1 MNHKYFNIYE
11 RNNYSKN
18 ADKNELNF
26 WLKVWINYYS
36 YVTEIYDPAQNLFLI
51 HYDDLAKEPNELK
64 KAIEIK
70 IKKKLNTDLVNPY
83 KNNKALNKNSIEV
96 NDKQLLKAEEIY
108 RQLLLNK
115 IKIKEYNN
123 I

>member
-1 MNHKYFNIYE
+1 
-11 RNNYSKN
+11 
-18 ADKNELNF
+18 
-26 WLKVWINYYS
+26 LKVWINYYG
-36 YVTEIYDPAQNLFLI
+36 YVTEIYDPTKNLFLI

-64 KAIEIK
+64 KAIELK

-83 KNNKALNKNSIEV
+83 KNNKSLNKNSIEV

-115 IKIKEYNN
+115 IKVKEYNN
-123 I
+123 K